1 MRQILFFG
9 LLLLVACKD
18 IGGRVPSKEELLK
31 KEMQSIDWKSV
42 DEYPSV
48 AACDS
53 LPDKEQ
59 RRTCFFDFIRQ
70 NIQERLNAD
79 TLPADYPAPDT
90 IRIKVTVFPD
100 AHVGFTCTD
109 QTSAAHDSLIK
120 ARLADFPSV
129 NPALKRG
136 LPVKTEFILP
146 VVLSSD

>member
-1 MRQILFFG
+1 VKKLLLFG

-59 RRTCFFDFIRQ
+59 RRNCFFDFIRQ
-70 NIQERLNAD
+70 TIQERLNAD

-90 IRIKVTVFPD
+90 LRVTVTIFPD
-100 AHVGFTCTD
+100 AHVGFACAD
-109 QTSAAHDSLIK
+109 AQWVACDSLIH

-136 LPVKTEFILP
+136 LPVKTEFVLP
-146 VVLSSD
+146 VVLKAD